1 MNKRELVEL
10 TARDAGVSMQT
21 ARSVMNCCFRVISDS
36 LCAGEEL
43 YLPFC
48 GKFTYKLVPEQYAYF
63 KNPPILV
70 PEHYRL
76 VFKTSNPIKQSVKR
90 LPTDR
95 LIVKA
100 EDEEFEVE
108 E

>member
-21 ARSVMNCCFRVISDS
+21 AKRVMNCCFKVISHS
-36 LCAGEEL
+36 LCAGEEI

-48 GKFTYKLVPEQYAYF
+48 GKFTYKLVPGQYAYF
-63 KNPPILV
+63 KNPPLFV

-76 VFKTSNPIKQSVKR
+76 VFKQSNTVKRSVKS
-90 LPTDR
+90 LPVNKP
-95 LIVKA
+95 IVRA
-100 EDEEFEVE
+100 EDDEVE